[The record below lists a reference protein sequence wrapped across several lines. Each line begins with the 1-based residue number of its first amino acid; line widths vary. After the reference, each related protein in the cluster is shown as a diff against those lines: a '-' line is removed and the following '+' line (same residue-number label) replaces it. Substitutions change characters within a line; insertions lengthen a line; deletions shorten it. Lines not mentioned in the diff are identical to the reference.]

1 MVEVVVILCHTLRK
15 TATTATCYPRP
26 TRPLLHELA
35 HPLPPPETARSRRAD
50 AATLPTRAHR
60 APVLVV
66 VIGWSGQRL

>member
-1 MVEVVVILCHTLRK
+1 MVEIVAVVYRKLRK
-15 TATTATCYPRP
+15 TATTATWYPRP
-26 TRPLLHELA
+26 TRPRLHELA